1 MKVHKTMKHGGDKGK
16 LVFLAHKIWFLCGY
30 VQANKIRLKS
40 QTSNF
45 QPFIITISL
54 RLVEAL

>member
-1 MKVHKTMKHGGDKGK
+1 MKIHKTMKHRGDKGE
-16 LVFLAHKIWFLCGY
+16 LVFLANKIWFLYAY
-30 VQANKIRLKS
+30 VQANKTRLKS

-54 RLVEAL
+54 RLVVAV